1 VSNRI
6 PWNEYALLLA
16 WTASQR
22 SEALTINQTGEVP
35 RKVGC
40 CVLAKETNR
49 VLSLGYNGFPM
60 GFKPPSDF
68 FKDPVKRF
76 THIVHA
82 ECNSLTTVK
91 RGEARLIATTLSP
104 CNCCASQIIARE
116 IPTVI
121 YGEISSHVE
130 GIDILQFYGVEVI
143 YLPLSKV
150 LEDWCFPA
158 LEETLIDEKIS

>member
-1 VSNRI
+1 MNSRI
-6 PWNEYALLLA
+6 PWNEYGLLLA
-16 WTASQR
+16 WISSQR
-22 SEALTINQTGEVP
+22 SEALTTLQDGTEVS

-49 VLSLGYNGFPM
+49 ILSLGYNGFPM
-60 GFKPPSDF
+60 GFKPPPDF

-76 THIVHA
+76 THIIHA

-104 CNCCASQIIARE
+104 CACCAQQIIARE
-116 IPTVI
+116 IPTVV

-130 GIDILQFYGVEVI
+130 GIDILQFYGVEVVYI
-143 YLPLSKV
+143 PMTKV
-150 LEDWCFPA
+150 LEEWAIPA
-158 LEETLIDEKIS
+158 LGESLGD